1 MFGKITQIFKI
12 KEMRNKILFIL
23 FAFAIFRLMAN
34 TAAPGLAQFA
44 NQKIGSGLLGE
55 QAFGFLDLLT
65 GGALDQVSIVMLGL
79 GPYITASIVFQLLT
93 MLIPKLEEMQKEEG
107 EAGRQKIN
115 QYSRVATIFL
125 AIFQGWAM
133 LKVFGITLTGLPLAT
148 YLASI
153 CAGSMFM
160 MWLGEMITE
169 KGIGEGVSLLIFAGI
184 VSRSPIQ
191 LLQNIIL
198 IKEDFSAQ
206 RLIGF
211 ILFLIFALIITVAV
225 VSINEAKRNI
235 PVSYAKQVRGN
246 KVFGGVTTYLPLSV
260 NPTGVIPIIFAI
272 SFMTIPN
279 VIANLLKNIA
289 GPVGQ
294 AASWV
299 ALNFTYTS
307 PAYNIFYFVLI
318 FVFTFF
324 YAAVVFKPEDIADN
338 LQRMGGFIP
347 GVRPGQKT
355 AEYLKHVLNRLLMI
369 GALFL
374 SIIALTPN
382 IVALLTKVQGLS
394 YLVGGTSLLIVVSVV
409 LDTVK
414 KINAQLQMR
423 NYETI

>member
-1 MFGKITQIFKI
+1 M
-12 KEMRNKILFIL
+12 
-23 FAFAIFRLMAN
+23 
-34 TAAPGLAQFA
+34 
-44 NQKIGSGLLGE
+44 
-55 QAFGFLDLLT
+55 
-65 GGALDQVSIVMLGL
+65 
-79 GPYITASIVFQLLT
+79 
-93 MLIPKLEEMQKEEG
+93 
-107 EAGRQKIN
+107 
-115 QYSRVATIFL
+115 
-125 AIFQGWAM
+125 
-133 LKVFGITLTGLPLAT
+133 T
-148 YLASI
+148 YLASV

-160 MWLGEMITE
+160 MWLGEMISE

-191 LLQNIIL
+191 FLQNIIL
-198 IKEDFSAQ
+198 IKEDYSAQ

-211 ILFLIFALIITVAV
+211 ILFLIFGLLITVAV
-225 VSINEAKRNI
+225 VLVNEAKRNI

-246 KVFGGVTTYLPLSV
+246 RVFGGTTTYLPLSV

-279 VIANLLKNIA
+279 VLANVLKNVA
-289 GPVGQ
+289 GPVGK

-307 PAYNIFYFVLI
+307 VAYNIFYFFLI
-318 FVFTFF
+318 FAFTFF

-338 LQRMGGFIP
+338 LQRMGGFVP

-382 IVALLTKVQGLS
+382 IIALLTKVQGLS

>member
-1 MFGKITQIFKI
+1 MFEKITQIFKI
-12 KEMRNKILFIL
+12 KEMRNKILFVL
-23 FAFAIFRLMAN
+23 ASFAIFRLMAN
-34 TAAPGLAQFA
+34 TAAPGLAKFA
-44 NQKIGSGLLGE
+44 NQRMGSGLLGE

-79 GPYITASIVFQLLT
+79 GPYITSSIVFQLLT
-93 MLIPKLEEMQKEEG
+93 MLIPRLEQMQKEEG

-133 LKVFGITLTGLPLAT
+133 LKVFNLSLTGLPLMT
-148 YLASI
+148 YLASV

-160 MWLGEMITE
+160 MWLGEMISE

-191 LLQNIIL
+191 FLQNIIL
-198 IKEDFSAQ
+198 IKEDYSAQ

-211 ILFLIFALIITVAV
+211 ILFLIFGLLITVAV
-225 VSINEAKRNI
+225 VLVNEAKRNI

-246 KVFGGVTTYLPLSV
+246 RVFGGTTTYLPLSV

-279 VIANLLKNIA
+279 VLANVLKNVA
-289 GPVGQ
+289 GPVGK

-307 PAYNIFYFVLI
+307 VAYNIFYFFLI
-318 FVFTFF
+318 FAFTFF

-338 LQRMGGFIP
+338 LQRMGGFVP

-382 IVALLTKVQGLS
+382 IIALLTKVQGLS